1 MRVHTDMSMSTYAHA
16 PSRTYT
22 RSSARVHTRAHHQ
35 VRWAGL
41 VRATLASPYTFHTSL
56 SGEAASHERVKLW
69 VDGQL
74 LIDQWTSLQSLSL
87 TALAPRAVSNSS
99 QLEATSPHSEILYH
113 VQVEYKRGRA
123 VAGKAPRMR
132 LEFNNLDIHGYT
144 APGATP
150 GTKGLEE
157 GNLFTALPIPTS
169 EFLRLEPAP
178 TCAAL
183 SEVHGAGLSQATA
196 GVVASFLVT
205 ARDAYSNLR
214 QLHEDSWLSVIEPLE
229 SADASVRTSVA
240 QTLTPG
246 VSALTYT
253 VTVGG
258 AYSVRVL
265 RAHAGGLLG
274 QYYNNMWMVGDVKME
289 HVDASIDFDW
299 GSRSVAPDCGESPE
313 EQTRCPMGADYVS
326 VVWSGYFKPELSET
340 YTFWLHSDDGSRLYL
355 QGNKVLVYLRAVRVS
370 A

>member
-1 MRVHTDMSMSTYAHA
+1 
-16 PSRTYT
+16 
-22 RSSARVHTRAHHQ
+22 
-35 VRWAGL
+35 
-41 VRATLASPYTFHTSL
+41 
-56 SGEAASHERVKLW
+56 
-69 VDGQL
+69 
-74 LIDQWTSLQSLSL
+74 
-87 TALAPRAVSNSS
+87 
-99 QLEATSPHSEILYH
+99 
-113 VQVEYKRGRA
+113 
-123 VAGKAPRMR
+123 
-132 LEFNNLDIHGYT
+132 
-144 APGATP
+144 
-150 GTKGLEE
+150 
-157 GNLFTALPIPTS
+157 LFTALPIPTS

-214 QLHEDSWLSVIEPLE
+214 QLHEDSWLSVVEPLE